1 MEFFTKTKAV
11 KLRSHLDKY
20 LLADDD
26 RHTVRQTRSS
36 ASSRRATWFVELLQ
50 DHDGAGGA
58 PLIRLRSSFG
68 TYLSASDAPF
78 LLGVTGCKVV
88 QAPAPPP
95 DQNTAAAAACLEW
108 RPVRDGFQV
117 RLQSWCGKYLRGNG
131 GTPPWRNSVTHD
143 DPHTGATQKWIMWDV
158 DSAMEFFHKAKAV
171 RLRSHHDKY
180 LLAADDEESVLQDR
194 NGSSK
199 SAKWWVEPVP
209 GSDSIIRL
217 KSSYGKYL
225 TASNH
230 PFLLGM
236 TGRKV
241 LQTLPRRLDS
251 SVEWE
256 PVREGT
262 QIKLRTRYGNFL
274 RANGGLPPWR
284 NSVTHDIPHRTATQ
298 EWVLWNI
305 DVVEIQVQSPAAAKS
320 PASHH
325 QQQLPHADSLNFEEP
340 SSPSS
345 FSFWLMQSTDSN
357 VGSPPKLE
365 GRTIYYHVADETG
378 EVEDDV
384 EVGYSL
390 SFKGNGVE
398 GLTQKLKEE
407 TGLEDIVVC
416 SRSPLNGKL
425 YPLRLQLPPN
435 NADMHVIV
443 VPSSSKGHIS
453 SPLLKLH

>member
-158 DSAMEFFHKAKAV
+158 EAV
-171 RLRSHHDKY
+171 IGG
-180 LLAADDEESVLQDR
+180 ETESVAEYLSSVSSLSSLSDEMLEAVSEDYK
-194 NGSSK
+194 GSSSPRSPITVMPPARTPRLTVIRSFSPK
-199 SAKWWVEPVP
+199 L
-209 GSDSIIRL
+209 SDSPRKKVHVFPSFINYLSRRVFLFFFLFCFFPFFFTPNGTNFCVEIAVKLNRE
-217 KSSYGKYL
+217 KSFSL
-225 TASNH
+225 TSSNLW
-230 PFLLGM
+230 FSA
-236 TGRKV
+236 
-241 LQTLPRRLDS
+241 LDAYQD
-251 SVEWE
+251 V
-256 PVREGT
+256 
-262 QIKLRTRYGNFL
+262 IYN
-274 RANGGLPPWR
+274 NC
-284 NSVTHDIPHRTATQ
+284 HDIC
-298 EWVLWNI
+298 I
-305 DVVEIQVQSPAAAKS
+305 
-320 PASHH
+320 
-325 QQQLPHADSLNFEEP
+325 
-340 SSPSS
+340 
-345 FSFWLMQSTDSN
+345 
-357 VGSPPKLE
+357 
-365 GRTIYYHVADETG
+365 
-378 EVEDDV
+378 
-384 EVGYSL
+384 
-390 SFKGNGVE
+390 
-398 GLTQKLKEE
+398 
-407 TGLEDIVVC
+407 
-416 SRSPLNGKL
+416 
-425 YPLRLQLPPN
+425 
-435 NADMHVIV
+435 
-443 VPSSSKGHIS
+443 
-453 SPLLKLH
+453 

>member
-158 DSAMEFFHKAKAV
+158 EAVIGGETESVAEYLSSVSSLSSLSDEMLEAVSEDYKGSSSPRSPITVMPPARTPRLTVIRSLAKAV

-345 FSFWLMQSTDSN
+345 FSAKPTNFSRQEVWVL
-357 VGSPPKLE
+357 VRLVRFGSPKFESFLLFML
-365 GRTIYYHVADETG
+365 GRIR
-378 EVEDDV
+378 
-384 EVGYSL
+384 
-390 SFKGNGVE
+390 F
-398 GLTQKLKEE
+398 
-407 TGLEDIVVC
+407 
-416 SRSPLNGKL
+416 
-425 YPLRLQLPPN
+425 
-435 NADMHVIV
+435 
-443 VPSSSKGHIS
+443 
-453 SPLLKLH
+453 